1 MRCLVVGGSGQDGI
15 LVAAQLLVQGRR
27 VVSVSRR
34 PSPLAD
40 VESRTVDVFDRAAI
54 DAVVADLAPDEVY
67 FLAAHHRSSQD
78 AQPSLD
84 ADIAGSLAVNAV
96 AFASLLESLA
106 LHAPRA
112 RTVYASS
119 CRVFGLGD
127 GGLLDESAAKSPV
140 CPYGVSKV
148 AGMSIADVYRRER
161 GLFVSSAILFHHE
174 SELRPSAFLS
184 KKLALA
190 AIAARNDP
198 SVCVRVGSLDDVA
211 DWGCARD
218 YAAAMRCILQVEEPG
233 EFVVASG
240 RLRSVREFAD
250 ACFGSLGLDW
260 SRHVVSV
267 AGSEGRRWRLRGDA
281 GKLSRATGWQP
292 TVGFEQMVRE
302 LVGRT
307 ERHDRQRPADFHSYL

>member
-112 RTVYASS
+112 RTV
-119 CRVFGLGD
+119 
-127 GGLLDESAAKSPV
+127 
-140 CPYGVSKV
+140 
-148 AGMSIADVYRRER
+148 
-161 GLFVSSAILFHHE
+161 
-174 SELRPSAFLS
+174 
-184 KKLALA
+184 
-190 AIAARNDP
+190 
-198 SVCVRVGSLDDVA
+198 
-211 DWGCARD
+211 
-218 YAAAMRCILQVEEPG
+218 
-233 EFVVASG
+233 
-240 RLRSVREFAD
+240 
-250 ACFGSLGLDW
+250 
-260 SRHVVSV
+260 
-267 AGSEGRRWRLRGDA
+267 
-281 GKLSRATGWQP
+281 
-292 TVGFEQMVRE
+292 
-302 LVGRT
+302 
-307 ERHDRQRPADFHSYL
+307 